1 MSAHHVS
8 RTVVVAALVGV
19 IGITPM
25 LTPAS
30 ADTSIGEVSVP
41 RSALNSLIGEQD
53 RHFHRA
59 ADLYAKGDTERSG
72 IGDPGCGGTDSH

>member
-41 RSALNSLIGEQD
+41 LS
-53 RHFHRA
+53 
-59 ADLYAKGDTERSG
+59 
-72 IGDPGCGGTDSH
+72 